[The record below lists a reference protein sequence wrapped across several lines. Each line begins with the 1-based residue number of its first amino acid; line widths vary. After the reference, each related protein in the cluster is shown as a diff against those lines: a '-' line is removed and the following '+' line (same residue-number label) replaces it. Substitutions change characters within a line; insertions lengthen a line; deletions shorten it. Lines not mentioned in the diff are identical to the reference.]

1 MRLRL
6 LVFLPLAGLITFL
19 AFVSAASLVSALER
33 SVVSEDRLAEPMR
46 ATRYETVCEAL
57 FREAHGLSNEATA
70 CGERHDWLDAA
81 TRGEDE
87 PSRYFF

>member
-1 MRLRL
+1 MRFRL
-6 LVFLPLAGLITFL
+6 LVFLPVAGLITFL
-19 AFVSAASLVSALER
+19 VFVSAASLVSALER
-33 SVVSEDRLAEPMR
+33 SGVSEDRLAEPMR
-46 ATRYETVCEAL
+46 VTRYETVCEAL
-57 FREAHGLSNEATA
+57 LWEAHGLSNEATA